1 MSDIYSAFERKQ
13 KFTSRDF
20 VDELKKINKTC
31 NAYYI
36 NDYNKIVTK
45 LKKEISKN
53 NSNIRI
59 ITMELAI

>member
-1 MSDIYSAFERKQ
+1 M
-13 KFTSRDF
+13 
-20 VDELKKINKTC
+20 

-59 ITMELAI
+59 ITMGAGDIRKVATRLVSTIKNG